1 VRGLEGRV
9 AFVTG
14 GNTGIGAGVVERLA
28 SEGASVAI
36 AANEAIDTA
45 HALAERLSTA
55 QTRCIAVECDV
66 TDEGSVAAALGDATD
81 GLGPP
86 SILVNNAGVLTRSPV
101 DELTSRA
108 WNAAIDVSLSGSFRC
123 ARAVLPAMHDAG
135 GGAIVNMASELVWLG
150 GRDLAHYVAAKGG
163 VVGLTRALASELAE
177 RSIRVNAVAPGP
189 TETRMLAP
197 SAREAAFVETIPLR
211 RLGTPEDVAA
221 AVAFLCSDDAAWVTG
236 QVLGVNG
243 GLVMA

>member
-1 VRGLEGRV
+1 
-9 AFVTG
+9 
-14 GNTGIGAGVVERLA
+14 
-28 SEGASVAI
+28 
-36 AANEAIDTA
+36 
-45 HALAERLSTA
+45 
-55 QTRCIAVECDV
+55 
-66 TDEGSVAAALGDATD
+66 
-81 GLGPP
+81 
-86 SILVNNAGVLTRSPV
+86 
-101 DELTSRA
+101 
-108 WNAAIDVSLSGSFRC
+108 
-123 ARAVLPAMHDAG
+123 
-135 GGAIVNMASELVWLG
+135 MASELVWLG

-197 SAREAAFVETIPLR
+197 SARDAAFVETIPLR
-211 RLGTPEDVAA
+211 RLGTPADVAA